1 MPFTQFFTMH
11 YWTTI
16 TGFGGSTV
24 MMPAAAAFAAWL
36 VLGGAWRTA
45 LWWCGLFGAGL
56 AVVVAS
62 KIAFIGWG
70 IGIQALDFTGFSGH
84 AMRAMAV
91 IPVLFYL
98 VLQNTGVA
106 TRTVGVLGGLLLGLL
121 ICTSRIALEVHSV
134 AEAVSGGM
142 LGTAVSL
149 GFIAI
154 SAKLE
159 KPLLNRTLMTA
170 TIVGLVVMSYAE
182 PVPSQ
187 SLLVRAALSLSG
199 HDKPYTRENWKP
211 QRDTELRI
219 TEKPQNLAPLRLTS

>member
-11 YWTTI
+11 YWTTV

-24 MMPAAAAFAAWL
+24 MMPAAAAFATWL
-36 VLGGAWRTA
+36 LLGGAWRTA

-98 VLQNTGVA
+98 VLQNASVA

-121 ICTSRIALEVHSV
+121 ICASRIVLEVHSV
-134 AEAVSGGM
+134 AEAVSGGI
-142 LGTAVSL
+142 LGSAVSL

-154 SAKLE
+154 SSKLE
-159 KPLLNRTLMTA
+159 KPLLNRALMAA
-170 TIVGLVVMSYAE
+170 TIVGLVAMSYAE

-211 QRDTELRI
+211 QRDTELGI
-219 TEKPQNLAPLRLTS
+219 TEKPQKLARIQLKS

>member
-11 YWTTI
+11 FWTTI

-36 VLGGAWRTA
+36 VLGGAWRMS
-45 LWWCGLFGAGL
+45 LWWCGLFGTGL
-56 AVVVAS
+56 ALVVAS

-70 IGIQALDFTGFSGH
+70 IGIPALDFTGFSGH

-98 VLQNTGVA
+98 VLQNASVA
-106 TRTVGVLGGLLLGLL
+106 TRTAGVLGGLLLGLL

-142 LGTAVSL
+142 LGSAVSL

-187 SLLVRAALSLSG
+187 SLLVRAALALSG
-199 HDKPYTRENWKP
+199 HDKPYTRENWKLH
-211 QRDTELRI
+211 RDTGMPMLGF
-219 TEKPQNLAPLRLTS
+219 PSSAPTY